1 MFRINRAASAIEKEG
16 RMYDVKVTLIKGAKA
31 LAITAGAVA
40 LNAALLS
47 LADPVALQHALG
59 PILSPVLL
67 AAIVPVIAGA
77 AHAGLNWLKNR

>member
-1 MFRINRAASAIEKEG
+1 
-16 RMYDVKVTLIKGAKA
+16 MYDAKVTLIKGLKA

-47 LADPVALQHALG
+47 LTDPATLQHALG
-59 PILSPVLL
+59 PVLSPVLL

-77 AHAGLNWLKNR
+77 AHAGLNWLKNRN